1 MSGVSPPLLIGDIGF
16 GELMVIALIA
26 IFVFGPDK
34 LPQLAKQAGA
44 IIRKARDFANSAR
57 DDLRNELGPEYAD
70 LELRDLDPR
79 SIVRKHI
86 MEAMQDAGDEDDEA
100 QSKGKPLLA
109 GEVPPYDVDAT

>member
-1 MSGVSPPLLIGDIGF
+1 MFGVGLA
-16 GELMVIALIA
+16 EMAVIALVA

-34 LPQLAKQAGA
+34 VPDLARQAG
-44 IIRKARDFANSAR
+44 RFLRQMKSYANSAR

-86 MEAMQDAGDEDDEA
+86 MEAMEDDPE
-100 QSKGKPLLA
+100 QSVPAGQRPLQA
-109 GEVPPYDVDAT
+109 GEAPPYDAEAT